1 MQSSKNTSK
10 SVTAAGP
17 VPGGMTLQGAERLQ
31 NVPTEDAEPLAQGLA
46 LKGVSEHCCVLL
58 TTTSIILQPLEQGTR
73 EGTAVTRPGKPAL
86 FSQPVP

>member
-1 MQSSKNTSK
+1 
-10 SVTAAGP
+10 
-17 VPGGMTLQGAERLQ
+17 MTLQGAERLQ

-58 TTTSIILQPLEQGTR
+58 TTTSIILQPTW
-73 EGTAVTRPGKPAL
+73 EGIAVTRPGKPAL